1 MSAASWAIRFAA
13 SHENVMMVLSGMSSM
28 EQVIDNTS
36 YMENFVPLSQQELS
50 TIREVAAMIN
60 DSITI
65 PCTGCSYC
73 VHGCPMNIAIPKYF
87 SLYNA
92 DMQELES
99 KAWTAQ
105 LMLYGH
111 LSDQFGK
118 ASQCIGCEKCEEMC
132 PQHLPIRKWLKD
144 VAQRFEPA

>member
-1 MSAASWAIRFAA
+1 MLQEAAGIINNS
-13 SHENVMMVLSGMSSM
+13 
-28 EQVIDNTS
+28 
-36 YMENFVPLSQQELS
+36 
-50 TIREVAAMIN
+50 VA
-60 DSITI
+60 I

-73 VHGCPMNIAIPKYF
+73 VGDCPMNIAIPKYF

-111 LSDQFGK
+111 LSEQFGK
-118 ASQCIGCEKCEEMC
+118 ASQCIGCGKCEKMC

-144 VAQRFEPA
+144 VAQRFEPAQ